1 MGKRRS
7 KLTLTAEENGEVP
20 QLGHVVGLEDLTLV
34 GGTVTVQDDTGG
46 GLLVVLLGES
56 ETSTDGDL
64 GTDDTVATVEVVGEH
79 VHGTALAEGDTLTA
93 TEQLTDDGADGT
105 TTHHGETVAT
115 VGSDDLVVAGDS
127 VLDTGG
133 DGFLTGRQVAETSDL
148 LLLVKT
154 VGGHLHT
161 SEQ

>member
-64 GTDDTVATVEVVGEH
+64 STDDTVTTVEVGGEH
-79 VHGTALAEGDTLTA
+79 VHGTTLSVGDTLT
-93 TEQLTDDGADGT
+93 TTQQFTDDRFYGSTA
-105 TTHHGETVAT
+105 HKSETVT
-115 VGSDDLVVAGDS
+115 SVGSNNVVFLGKRMFDTDS
-127 VLDTGG
+127 
-133 DGFLTGRQVAETSDL
+133 DGFLTG
-148 LLLVKT
+148 
-154 VGGHLHT
+154 
-161 SEQ
+161 